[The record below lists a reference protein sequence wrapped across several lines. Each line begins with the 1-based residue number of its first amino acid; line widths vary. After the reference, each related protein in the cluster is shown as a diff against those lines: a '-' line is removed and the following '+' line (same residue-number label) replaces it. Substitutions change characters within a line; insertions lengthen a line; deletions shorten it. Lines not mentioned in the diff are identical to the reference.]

1 MVLLQRA
8 PDRTGSTL
16 RLGYGGL
23 NLRRLRCSERV
34 SITGA
39 MQLTLKHL
47 KSGREHGGVQGFSRA
62 ETVVN

>member
-1 MVLLQRA
+1 MMLQRDDSR
-8 PDRTGSTL
+8 PGSTL

-23 NLRRLRCSERV
+23 NHRRVARSERV

-47 KSGREHGGVQGFSRA
+47 KSGREHGVGQGFSRA